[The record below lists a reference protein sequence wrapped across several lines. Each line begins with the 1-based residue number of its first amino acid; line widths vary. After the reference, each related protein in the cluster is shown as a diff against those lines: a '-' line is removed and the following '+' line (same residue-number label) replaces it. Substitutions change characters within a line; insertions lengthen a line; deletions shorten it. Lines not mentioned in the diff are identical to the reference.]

1 VLPKNYTDL
10 KKITKIGVF
19 TSGGDAP
26 GMNAAIRAV
35 VRTAKY
41 NDLDVT
47 GIYRGYEGMIEGDFV
62 EMNRRSVSSIIQKGG
77 TILKSARCLEFRTPE
92 GRAKAYENLKAQ
104 GIDAL
109 VAIGGDGTFTGA
121 EILSKEYDIPVM
133 CIPGT
138 IDNDLYGSD
147 YTLGYDTAN
156 NTVIEAIDKIRDTAS
171 SHNRVFFIEVMGRDS
186 GCIALNAG
194 VAGGAEAILLPEVET
209 GIDQLLE
216 EIGFAEERKKTSM
229 IVIIAEGDKNGGAYN
244 ISKQVKEKFPHL
256 DVKVSILGHLQR
268 GGSPSSFDRVLATRM
283 GYTAVNELLKGNS
296 RATVGL
302 RGNQMITTPLEE
314 ALSKKEFKLDEEL
327 LEIANVMNK

>member
-1 VLPKNYTDL
+1 L

-35 VRTAKY
+35 VRTAIFK
-41 NDLDVT
+41 NLEVT
-47 GIYRGYEGMIEGDFV
+47 GIYRGYQGMIDGDFFP
-62 EMNRRSVSSIIQKGG
+62 MTRRSVSSIIQKGG
-77 TILKSARCLEFRTPE
+77 TVLKSARCLEFQTKE
-92 GRAKAYENLKAQ
+92 GRAIAYKNLVDA

-121 EILSKEYDIPVM
+121 NIFSQEYDIPVM

-156 NTVIEAIDKIRDTAS
+156 NTVIDAIDKIRDTAS
-171 SHNRVFFIEVMGRDS
+171 SHNRVFFVEVMGRDS

-194 VAGGAEAILLPEVET
+194 VAGGAEAILLPEVDT
-209 GIDQLLE
+209 GIEDLIE
-216 EIGFAEERKKTSM
+216 EIEFAEERQKTSM
-229 IVIIAEGDKNGGAYN
+229 IVIIAEGDKNGGVYK

-283 GYTAVNELLKGNS
+283 GYTAVNELLEGKT

-302 RGNQMITTPLEE
+302 RGIAITTTPLEE
-314 ALSKKEFKLDEEL
+314 ALNNKEFKLDEEL
-327 LEIANVMNK
+327 LQIANVMNK